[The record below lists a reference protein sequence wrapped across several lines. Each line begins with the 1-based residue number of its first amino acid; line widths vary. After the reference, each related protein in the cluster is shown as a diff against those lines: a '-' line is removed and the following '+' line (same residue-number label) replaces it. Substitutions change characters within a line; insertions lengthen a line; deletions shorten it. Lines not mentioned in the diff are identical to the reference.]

1 MFSRSGLTT
10 LVGYIFVI
18 YVRRIPL
25 FDDASAFNV
34 GVCGLRLL
42 IWRPLNI

>member
-1 MFSRSGLTT
+1 MTT

-18 YVRRIPL
+18 YVRRILL
-25 FDDASAFNV
+25 FDDASPSNV
-34 GVCGLRLL
+34 GVCGLWLL